1 MENERHHSSVQV
13 MFSDKGSTFLGVFSV
28 FLMLMLSFTLFFLK
42 VQKTPL
48 PRQKEIK
55 NQKIFLHPSILKN
68 SKVLFYPL
76 TSQQNLVFHKVY
88 TTPQKIDGNQK

>member
-1 MENERHHSSVQV
+1 MEVESHHSSIQV

-28 FLMLMLSFTLFFLK
+28 FLMIMLSFTLFFLK
-42 VQKTPL
+42 VQKIPL

-55 NQKIFLHPSILKN
+55 NQKLFLHPSVLRN

-76 TSQQNLVFHKVY
+76 TSQHHLIFHKVY
-88 TTPQKIDGNQK
+88 TTPQKIDVDKN